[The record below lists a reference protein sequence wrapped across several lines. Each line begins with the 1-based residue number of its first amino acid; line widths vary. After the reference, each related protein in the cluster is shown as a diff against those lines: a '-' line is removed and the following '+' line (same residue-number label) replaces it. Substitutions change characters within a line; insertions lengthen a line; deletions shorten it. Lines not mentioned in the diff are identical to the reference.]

1 MIAVLLPPGELAPGD
16 VVPVPPE
23 EVHHLRV
30 RRAGEVL
37 SVGLR
42 DGAGLVGDGVLRGGA
57 DAVEILV
64 ERAKRVPRPAP
75 LRLAV
80 GAGDRDRFGWLVEKA
95 TELGVTEIFPLE
107 TERTVGVASRVRPA
121 QLERLSRRALEVV
134 KQCGA
139 AWAPVVHPP
148 MPVAAFLARAP
159 DGARWLADAE
169 GEPPPA
175 GFGAGALTVLVGP
188 EGGFSDTEL
197 GAARGAGFRPVGFGG
212 QVLRFETAALA
223 AAACAAAGRLGGFV
237 GGTDD

>member
-1 MIAVLLPPGELAPGD
+1 MIAVLVPPGGVARGD
-16 VVPVPPE
+16 VVPLPAA

-30 RRAGEVL
+30 RRAGAAVP
-37 SVGLR
+37 VGIR
-42 DGAGLVGDGVLRGGA
+42 DGEGLVGDGLLRGEGA
-57 DAVEILV
+57 AVEVTV
-64 ERAKRVPRPAP
+64 ERAERLPRPAP

-95 TELGVTEIFPLE
+95 TELGVTEIIPLE
-107 TERTVGVASRVRPA
+107 TARTVGVASRVRSP
-121 QLERLSRRALEVV
+121 QLERLRRRALEAV

-197 GAARGAGFRPVGFGG
+197 GEARGAGFRPVGFGR

-223 AAACAAAGRLGGFV
+223 AAACAAAARLGGLV
-237 GGTDD
+237 GGTDG